1 VIRSEGRGQLA
12 SYLARRLSFILLT
25 MLLASILI
33 FAATQLLPGDVAH
46 VILGQFAT
54 QEAINNLHKELGL
67 DRPVYVQYLDWLTK
81 FVTGNWGNSMIS
93 EQPILPMITARL
105 RNSAMLGGVSLL
117 FYVPLGIFLGVLA
130 AFRREKLLDQLIS
143 ALSMA
148 FVGLPEFVSGLLL
161 ISLIALT
168 FDLLPA
174 NSSINPDATFTQALP
189 FLILPAITV
198 SLTSLGYVARMTR
211 ASTIDVLNTAYVRAA
226 ELKGLSRQEVLFKHV
241 LRNAL
246 LPTVTIVAGGIGYLI
261 GGLIVTESVYGY
273 PGLGRLLIYGIQ
285 HRDLTLIQACSMV
298 VVTVFCFSNLA
309 ADILYGFL
317 NPRIRV
323 AD

>member
-1 VIRSEGRGQLA
+1 LA
-12 SYLARRLSFILLT
+12 SYLVRRLAFILLT
-25 MLLASILI
+25 MLLASLLI
-33 FAATQLLPGDVAH
+33 FGATQLLPGDVAH
-46 VILGQFAT
+46 VMLGQFAT
-54 QEAINNLHKELGL
+54 EEAVNNLREELGL
-67 DRPVYVQYLDWLTK
+67 NRPVYIQYLDWMTK
-81 FVTGNWGNSMIS
+81 FATGNWGNSMVS
-93 EQPILPMITARL
+93 EQPNLPMVMARV
-105 RNSAMLGGVSLL
+105 RNSGMLAAVSLL

-130 AFRREKLLDQLIS
+130 ALRREKFLDQIIS

-161 ISLIALT
+161 ISLVALT
-168 FDLLPA
+168 FGILPA
-174 NSSINPDATFTQALP
+174 NSSIDPNASFADALP
-189 FLILPAITV
+189 YLILPAITV

-226 ELKGLSRQEVLFKHV
+226 DLRGLPRTQVLLKHV

-273 PGLGRLLIYGIQ
+273 PGLGRLLIYAIQ

-298 VVTVFCFSNLA
+298 VVTVFSFSNLA

-323 AD
+323 GG